1 MRMPRILRLTAC
13 ALAALSIS
21 CGKRE
26 PEPVVIGLNFE
37 LTGDIPSIGKSAKNA
52 AELFFEQQNAAG
64 GIALADGPRRFKLV
78 VSDNGANATQASAVA
93 QRMISVDKVT
103 ALVGP
108 NAGHCATAAGEIAEA
123 LKCVMISPWSGDAA
137 TTMDRVAGVPKRYV
151 FRASATDE
159 IQGRAMANFAL
170 SKLGARKAAILSDA
184 AGGPA
189 AQAAA
194 FKETFT
200 AGGGEIAAEQT
211 FDAEE
216 RDFTQPVAAVAAAA
230 PEVVFIAAPCDQA
243 LPILE
248 AAKSAGLNAKFLGTE
263 LWNSPQ
269 TIRMTALGF
278 EELYFCKN
286 YDHRDTDPASEK
298 FAKAYAA
305 KYGQPPD
312 DVAALTYDACGL
324 IAEALKKSGKNEREA
339 LREQFAQLRGY
350 AGAAGTYNFRPGS
363 GDPEKSMPVLQIKS
377 SGLEWVGDSAP

>member
-1 MRMPRILRLTAC
+1 MRTPRVLRLTAC
-13 ALAALSIS
+13 VLAALSVS
-21 CGKRE
+21 CGKRD
-26 PEPVVIGLNFE
+26 PEPVIIGLNLE
-37 LTGDIPSIGKSAKNA
+37 LTGDIPMIGQSAKNA

-64 GIALADGPRRFKLV
+64 GVELADGPRKFKIV
-78 VSDNGANATQASAVA
+78 ISDNSANATQASAVA
-93 QRMISVDKVT
+93 QRMISVDKAT

-108 NAGHCATAAGEIAEA
+108 NAGHCATSAAEIAEA
-123 LKCVMISPWSGDAA
+123 LKCVMISPWSADGA

-159 IQGRAMANFAL
+159 VQGRVMANFAL
-170 SKLGARKAAILSDA
+170 SKLGARKAAILSDT

-194 FKETFT
+194 FKETFA

-211 FDAEE
+211 FDAED
-216 RDFTQPVAAVAAAA
+216 RDFTSPVGAVAAAA

-248 AAKSAGLNAKFLGTE
+248 AAKGAGLNAKFLGTE

-286 YDHRDTDPASEK
+286 YDHRDTDPAAEK
-298 FAKAYAA
+298 FAKDYTE

-324 IAEALKKSGKNEREA
+324 LAEALKKSGKNEREA
-339 LREQFAQLRGY
+339 LREQFAQLRGF
-350 AGAAGTYNFRPGS
+350 AGAAGAYNFRPGS
-363 GDPEKSMPVLQIKS
+363 GDPEKSMPVLRINS
-377 SGLEWVGDSAP
+377 SGLVWVGDFGN

>member
-1 MRMPRILRLTAC
+1 MRTSGVLRFTAC
-13 ALAALSIS
+13 VLAALSVA

-37 LTGDIPSIGKSAKNA
+37 LTGDIPTIGQSAKNA

-64 GIALADGPRRFKLV
+64 GIPLADGPRRIELV
-78 VSDNGANATQASAVA
+78 ISDNGSNATQASAVA

-108 NAGHCATAAGEIAEA
+108 NAGHCATSAGEIAEA
-123 LKCVMISPWSGDAA
+123 LKCVMVSPWSADAA

-151 FRASATDE
+151 FRASATDDV
-159 IQGRAMANFAL
+159 QGRVMANFAL
-170 SKLGARKAAILSDA
+170 SKLGARRAVILSDTA
-184 AGGPA
+184 TGPA
-189 AQAAA
+189 LQAAA

-200 AGGGEIAAEQT
+200 AGGGVIAAEQS

-248 AAKSAGLNAKFLGTE
+248 AAKSAGLNTKFLGTE

-286 YDHRDTDPASEK
+286 YDNRDTDPAAEK

-312 DVAALTYDACGL
+312 DVAALTYDACAL

-339 LREQFAQLRGY
+339 LREQFAQLRGF

-363 GDPEKSMPVLQIKS
+363 GDPEKSMPVLRIRS
-377 SGLEWVGDSAP
+377 SGLEWIGDSAP